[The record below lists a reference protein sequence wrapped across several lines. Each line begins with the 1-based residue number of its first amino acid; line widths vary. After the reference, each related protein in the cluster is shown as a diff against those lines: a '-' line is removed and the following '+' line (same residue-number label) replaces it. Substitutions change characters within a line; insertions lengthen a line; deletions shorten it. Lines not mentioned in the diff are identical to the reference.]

1 MKFRAICENHLYS
14 KAYSKGKRAVTSALA
29 VYVLPDYQAKRL
41 AKAHPEKRVVNR
53 IGLTTSTKLGGAVVR
68 SRCRRIMREGLRALE
83 QEKRLKTG
91 FLIVIAARSAS
102 VKLKCTEIK
111 RQLEEYFFPIT
122 TPDSYCITDVL
133 FAARDLLLGKEKHE
147 CGYVYGFLNTPY
159 GITEKVTLTKDDI
172 TDSFKVLYF
181 KYLQALRFL
190 HVSHFRLRRRR
201 F

>member
-14 KAYSKGKRAVTSALA
+14 KAYTKGKRAVTSALA

-102 VKLKCTEIK
+102 VKLKSTEIK
-111 RQLEEYFFPIT
+111 RQLDSAFTKLGMYSEE
-122 TPDSYCITDVL
+122 S
-133 FAARDLLLGKEKHE
+133 
-147 CGYVYGFLNTPY
+147 NN
-159 GITEKVTLTKDDI
+159 
-172 TDSFKVLYF
+172 
-181 KYLQALRFL
+181 Q
-190 HVSHFRLRRRR
+190 
-201 F
+201 